1 MRSRSPG
8 ICKLSA
14 SKIVII
20 VCCLSATIVRSSST
34 GPPAG
39 SSGVPA
45 GGGFPAEVTCVDCH
59 GSFPLNPDAEGKVEF
74 LDVPEVYEPGRHYT
88 LTFKITH
95 PHATRWGFQV
105 TAIALST
112 FRGAGDFIPLNGDQT
127 TQRISGGFGDR
138 IYIEHGRAGKAATGL
153 GRTRSYSW
161 RFEWVAPSTNVG
173 EVEFFGAGNASNGD
187 GSSDGDKIYSPSPQV
202 LARAMSE
209 TTLMKEMP

>member
-1 MRSRSPG
+1 
-8 ICKLSA
+8 
-14 SKIVII
+14 
-20 VCCLSATIVRSSST
+20 
-34 GPPAG
+34 
-39 SSGVPA
+39 
-45 GGGFPAEVTCVDCH
+45 VTCVDCH
-59 GSFPLNPDAEGKVEF
+59 GSFPLNPDAEGKVEL

-105 TAIALST
+105 TAIAVST

-138 IYIEHGRAGKAATGL
+138 VYIEHGPAGKAATGL
-153 GRTRSYSW
+153 GHTQSYSW

-173 EVEFFGAGNASNGD
+173 EVEFFGAGNAGNGD

-202 LARAMSE
+202 LARTASG
-209 TTLMKEMP
+209 TTSMKEMP